1 MAFRHRADHDLAAVV
16 RPERQHDAVVGSHQP
31 VGLGALAVDLD
42 LAAVAQLLGL
52 GARAR
57 QARDIEPD
65 VEPDSIAHGPIVA
78 AAAGRCRYN
87 RPVPTP
93 LLLVFLV
100 AVASATLLGGAVPL
114 RFDRHGR
121 LFLFFSAGALIAL
134 ALVELIPEGLAGSH
148 GAEAPR
154 MVLVVG
160 AFLATMLLD
169 KLHVLHPHE
178 HGMDA
183 ACPPTEHEHP
193 PLAMHGAIG
202 LIVHSAVDGLALAAA
217 GRGSLAAAVT
227 VALALAA
234 HKFADGLTTV
244 SLVLAH
250 HHRKRQAVRLLAA
263 NTAVLL
269 VGFAV
274 GMAVPLGEQQLAG
287 LLLVMAGFFLY
298 LGATDLIPS
307 LATPRCR
314 KRDVLATAAGMAI
327 VAALALL
334 VPH

>member
-1 MAFRHRADHDLAAVV
+1 M
-16 RPERQHDAVVGSHQP
+16 P
-31 VGLGALAVDLD
+31 V
-42 LAAVAQLLGL
+42 
-52 GARAR
+52 
-57 QARDIEPD
+57 
-65 VEPDSIAHGPIVA
+65 
-78 AAAGRCRYN
+78 
-87 RPVPTP
+87 P
-93 LLLVFLV
+93 LLLLLV
-100 AVASATLLGGAVPL
+100 AAVASATLLGGAVPL
-114 RFDRHGR
+114 RWERHGR
-121 LFLFFSAGALIAL
+121 LFLFFSAGALVAL
-134 ALVELIPEGLAGSH
+134 ALIELIPEGMAGRP
-148 GAEAPR
+148 GTEPAR

-217 GRGSLAAAVT
+217 GRGSLPAAVA
-227 VALALAA
+227 VALALSA

-250 HHRKRQAVRLLAA
+250 HHRRRQAVQLLAA
-263 NTAVLL
+263 NTVVLF

-274 GMAVPLGEQQLAG
+274 GMVLPLGEEQLAG

-307 LATPRCR
+307 LATTRCR
-314 KRDVLATAAGMAI
+314 KRDVLATAFGMALI
-327 VAALALL
+327 AAIAIFI
-334 VPH
+334 HA